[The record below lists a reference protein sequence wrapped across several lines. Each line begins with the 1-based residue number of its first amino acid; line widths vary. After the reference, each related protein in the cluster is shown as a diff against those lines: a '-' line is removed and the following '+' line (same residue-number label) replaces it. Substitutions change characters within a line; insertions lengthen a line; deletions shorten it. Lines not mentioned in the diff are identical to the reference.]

1 MAVCMCVWT
10 ISFILLS
17 VDTQPPGLVGDKT
30 IPCRESLNRSSR
42 SRLFY
47 NFYSKERSSSTTTTL
62 VRQVM
67 KRRRITASQPDTTTR
82 TNAHNHTQSFQRST
96 TLCIFLQGRC
106 FCILNKRSS
115 RLRGILFPFPFVY
128 ILLYHHQHTTK
139 SHCWQENDAVSR
151 VAQRYDSHWQE
162 IIACNLSIDIHYYYY
177 YYYIQEQLHVIGCC
191 DYIDKR

>member
-1 MAVCMCVWT
+1 MYIHLVCYYGCMCVWT

-67 KRRRITASQPDTTTR
+67 KRRRITASQTPPPGRTHTITHSPFSAQPHYVYSFKADVFVFLTNVVVVFVVFYSLFLLCISFFITTNTPRNHTAGRRTTQCLVLHNDTTVT
-82 TNAHNHTQSFQRST
+82 
-96 TLCIFLQGRC
+96 GR
-106 FCILNKRSS
+106 K
-115 RLRGILFPFPFVY
+115 
-128 ILLYHHQHTTK
+128 
-139 SHCWQENDAVSR
+139 
-151 VAQRYDSHWQE
+151 
-162 IIACNLSIDIHYYYY
+162 
-177 YYYIQEQLHVIGCC
+177 
-191 DYIDKR
+191 